1 MTVPPSGAELA
12 EQRVLAEITRMLLT
26 VTGEDEQWAATV
38 TPASRLEG
46 DLRLEIDELAAVGGL
61 LRDTYGARADL
72 AGFLADLDI
81 DEVIGLT
88 VGDLVAYVV
97 PRCPVTR
104 GSGTAGSAGSGTGGS
119 RADRNRIHGTGAP
132 GDGPRGDGA

>member
-97 PRCPVTR
+97 ARCPVT
-104 GSGTAGSAGSGTGGS
+104 GGSGTGGS
-119 RADRNRIHGTGAP
+119 GADGTGIHGTGAP
-132 GDGPRGDGA
+132 GTGARGTGA